1 MKKRKTVIIFGAT
14 GYIGEK
20 ISVELAKYDLNLVLH
35 GKSKKKLISLDDKI
49 RGLGKKSTLINCDFC
64 NSDNFKKLAFSIS
77 QKYTNIDCIINAIGI
92 IEKLCPLTDL
102 TFEEWDKM
110 ISINLSSNWKIL
122 KNLESLLMNSVAPKI
137 IFISNTTIAKG
148 HPYHH
153 AYSVAKAG
161 LETMVKIYKEEKMK
175 FKINVELIKLKSLK
189 IGLLKKFY
197 TEENKNELENLS
209 KELKEIIKKVTSS

>member
-1 MKKRKTVIIFGAT
+1 MKKKKTVIIFGAT

-20 ISVELAKYDLNLVLH
+20 ISVELAKYDINLILH
-35 GKSKKKLISLDDKI
+35 GKTKKKLISLDDKI
-49 RGLGKKSTLINCDFC
+49 RTLGKKSTLIHCDFS
-64 NSDNFKKLAFSIS
+64 NPDNFKKVAFSIS
-77 QKYTNIDCIINAIGI
+77 EKYKNIDFIINAIGM

-110 ISINLSSNWKIL
+110 ININLSSNWRIIKIL
-122 KNLESLLMNSVAPKI
+122 EPLLMKSVAPKI

-161 LETMVKIYKEEKMK
+161 LETMVKIYKKEKMK
-175 FKINVELIKLKSLK
+175 FKINIELIKLKSLK

-197 TEENKNELENLS
+197 TQEDDNEQENLS
-209 KELKEIIKKVTSS
+209 KAIEVIIKKLIKS

>member
-77 QKYTNIDCIINAIGI
+77 QKYTNIDCIINAIGV